1 MEKFMAGTLD
11 AAGRYD
17 ALVPESAEAS
27 EMLVSVDIVDYSASA
42 VAKAVEDCDV
52 ALLGLSVTG
61 MTSPSGRGIVWLRVG
76 ARNTHGV
83 ERSLARYGYE
93 TVFTRNSDN
102 TVVSD
107 TDRDRI
113 NQLLRYLEV

>member
-1 MEKFMAGTLD
+1 MAGTLD

-61 MTSPSGRGIVWLRVG
+61 MTSPSGHGIVWLRVG
-76 ARNTHGV
+76 ARNTRGV